1 VKKTVFPPLK
11 QVIEDMDKIAR
22 DLQDIK
28 SILCC
33 IAWQQ
38 DDRKLQV
45 PFDALA
51 AMPKGVEMEIGID
64 RLHGNY
70 VFTAIPPSDPASVKN
85 VPDDPSLGESSGLA
99 ADNKVAGGLR

>member
-1 VKKTVFPPLK
+1 VKKTVWPSLK
-11 QVIEDMDKIAR
+11 DTIDDMDKIAR

-38 DDRKLQV
+38 TDKKLQV
-45 PFDALA
+45 PFSALA
-51 AMPKGVEMEIGID
+51 EMPLGIEMEIGID

-85 VPDDPSLGESSGLA
+85 VPDDPALGESSGLA
-99 ADNKVAGGLR
+99 ADNKVAGGLG